1 MLSCCCCADGSGAGP
16 RAIVVPSMPSA
27 ASGPPKR
34 NASPQLTP
42 VPRMPLEG
50 AAPAAVVSEVPLGS
64 APVEP
69 PSILASAA
77 VPPPVPT
84 AGVWRSAVGISMD
97 SGAASYGVPAIGN
110 SPYGPTPVGSNSLA
124 ISPGI
129 NPGVALDASGNTLPP
144 LAAAAVG

>member
-1 MLSCCCCADGSGAGP
+1 
-16 RAIVVPSMPSA
+16 MPSA

-42 VPRMPLEG
+42 VPRMPLDG
-50 AAPAAVVSEVPLGS
+50 AAPVAVVTDVPLGS

-84 AGVWRSAVGISMD
+84 AGVWRSAVGVSID
-97 SGAASYGVPAIGN
+97 SGTSYGEPAIEN
-110 SPYGPTPVGSNSLA
+110 SPKGPTPVGSNSLA

-129 NPGVALDASGNTLPP
+129 KP
-144 LAAAAVG
+144 

>member
-34 NASPQLTP
+34 NALPQLTP
-42 VPRMPLEG
+42 VPRVPLDG
-50 AAPAAVVSEVPLGS
+50 AAPVAVVSEVPPGN

-84 AGVWRSAVGISMD
+84 ACVALNDSKVSAVGVSIGAVVTAGSAGAGCSTID
-97 SGAASYGVPAIGN
+97 SAELGIG
-110 SPYGPTPVGSNSLA
+110 
-124 ISPGI
+124 
-129 NPGVALDASGNTLPP
+129 
-144 LAAAAVG
+144 